1 MFLRLIFVFTLSYR
15 SLRAV
20 LPRPSSVSHMKST
33 LSVCQSKVI
42 GVHFSRPD
50 FEEVYV
56 SEVSDIPVRAVA
68 SEHVCGCSCWLST
81 AAAVITKSRFF
92 LLGGGGIKHP
102 TIPSKIFTFLLN
114 TS

>member
-1 MFLRLIFVFTLSYR
+1 
-15 SLRAV
+15 
-20 LPRPSSVSHMKST
+20 MKST

-42 GVHFSRPD
+42 GVHFCRLD
-50 FEEVYV
+50 FEEVCV

-68 SEHVCGCSCWLST
+68 SEHVCGCSCWLSAA

-92 LLGGGGIKHP
+92 SFGGVGGGIKHP